1 MANYLDLDELKRHLN
16 LDENFDA
23 DDLYLMGLRDAAEE
37 VVAKY
42 IDYPLTQLEDENHK
56 LPASINHAMLLL
68 IASWYCLR
76 ESVSSSNMLPVNHSF
91 ELLCDIWRD
100 YKIDKSE

>member
-1 MANYLDLDELKRHLN
+1 MANYIDLDVIKKHLN

-42 IDYPLTQLEDENHK
+42 IDYPLSQLEDENGK
-56 LPASINHAMLLL
+56 LPASLNHAQLLL
-68 IASWYCLR
+68 IGTWYALR
-76 ESVSSSNMLPVNHSF
+76 ESVSTASMIPIPHAF

>member
-1 MANYLDLDELKRHLN
+1 MANYLDLDDIKRHLN

-23 DDLYLMGLRDAAEE
+23 DDFYLMGLRDAAEE

-42 IDYPLTQLEDENHK
+42 IDYPLTQLEDEEGK

-68 IASWYCLR
+68 VGTWYALR
-76 ESVSSSNMLPVNHSF
+76 ESVTSSNMLPIPHSF
-91 ELLCDIWRD
+91 ELLCDLWRD
-100 YKIDKSE
+100 YKIDKTQ